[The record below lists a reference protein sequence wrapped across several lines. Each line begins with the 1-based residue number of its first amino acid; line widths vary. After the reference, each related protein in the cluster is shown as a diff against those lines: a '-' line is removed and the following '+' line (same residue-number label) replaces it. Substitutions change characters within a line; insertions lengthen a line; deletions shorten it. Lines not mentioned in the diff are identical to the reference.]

1 MNGAARYYD
10 VRAILAEEERV
21 PVRFNTG
28 VRGLGRQLNP
38 SASDENLAEGSGVE
52 LPMWLV
58 PHLATRNML
67 RVKLR
72 KCFGERTR
80 RELEAGAGKVV
91 LRDQCRYYYTLGSSL
106 CALYV
111 SNLLYPPWDW
121 IGARVSA
128 QMCVYVCVC
137 V

>member
-1 MNGAARYYD
+1 MSSASSYYD

-28 VRGLGRQLNP
+28 VAGLGRQLNP
-38 SASDENLAEGSGVE
+38 SASDEDLAEGSSVE
-52 LPMWLV
+52 LPLWLV

-80 RELEAGAGKVV
+80 RELEAGAGKVA
-91 LRDQCRYYYTLGSSL
+91 LRDQCRNYYTLGSSL

-111 SNLLYPPWDW
+111 SPIHSLCPAVARCIGHACEVYP
-121 IGARVSA
+121 
-128 QMCVYVCVC
+128 
-137 V
+137 